1 MSVCLYR
8 STILFIRS
16 CSLKS
21 GCCSTFKTHMKQQD
35 MWMGKIALSLF
46 TSIIQSA
53 IDWVINGLSEF
64 VWADYRQYW
73 EFPIPGI
80 YEDYSNVNLPN
91 LSLMANL
98 MRNIIGE
105 NHRSN
110 RETAAQYKMM
120 CDYQL
125 HWKGNICIHFQLQNI
140 TTITS
145 RHSCSRIRQIKNLER
160 CSGDKMNG
168 ALIIDTISKQN
179 AQKILRFTAI
189 VWLLV

>member
-1 MSVCLYR
+1 
-8 STILFIRS
+8 
-16 CSLKS
+16 
-21 GCCSTFKTHMKQQD
+21 
-35 MWMGKIALSLF
+35 MGKIALSLF

-53 IDWVINGLSEF
+53 IDWVTNGQSEF

-73 EFPIPGI
+73 EFPIHGI
-80 YEDYSNVNLPN
+80 SEDYSDVNLPK

-105 NHRSN
+105 ITGVTEKLLQSI
-110 RETAAQYKMM
+110 KMM

-160 CSGDKMNG
+160 CSGDKMNR
-168 ALIIDTISKQN
+168 ALIIDSISKQN
-179 AQKILRFTAI
+179 AQKNFDLLR
-189 VWLLV
+189 